1 MKRNSLLALGFGV
14 LLGVG
19 LLTPGCG
26 DSGDSGKKD
35 ASADVKKDSGATGGS
50 RTGGTTGS
58 GGARTGG
65 TTGSGGARTGG
76 TTGSGGSGSGGT
88 GAGGTGAGGTGGSA
102 IDGGLDTGADTRTDV
117 RGTDAIDVPIQN
129 PEVGNDTRVLL
140 DVGGIDGQGI
150 DAPVLD
156 TAIDESAVDTAPGE
170 VQIDT
175 TGLDSGE
182 G

>member
-26 DSGDSGKKD
+26 DSDSDTKKD
-35 ASADVKKDSGATGGS
+35 ASADVKKDASPDGLKGTGGS
-50 RTGGTTGS
+50 TSTGGVKGS
-58 GGARTGG
+58 GGA
-65 TTGSGGARTGG
+65 
-76 TTGSGGSGSGGT
+76 T
-88 GAGGTGAGGTGGSA
+88 GAGGTVGNGGATGAGGTVGSGGATGTGGSGP
-102 IDGGLDTGADTRTDV
+102 DGGLDTGLIDTRGAD
-117 RGTDAIDVPIQN
+117 GSDAIDVPIQN
-129 PEVGNDTRVLL
+129 PDGKKDTTPLL
-140 DVGGIDGQGI
+140 DVGGLDGTGI
-150 DAPVLD
+150 DAPALD
-156 TAIDESAVDTAPGE
+156 TALDGPALDTAAVE

>member
-19 LLTPGCG
+19 LLTPACG

-35 ASADVKKDSGATGGS
+35 ASLDVKKDSGAT
-50 RTGGTTGS
+50 

-76 TTGSGGSGSGGT
+76 TTGAGGTVSSGGTSGRGGAGGSGGT
-88 GAGGTGAGGTGGSA
+88 GGSSDAG
-102 IDGGLDTGADTRTDV
+102 IDVVRLETPIDL
-117 RGTDAIDVPIQN
+117 RGTDAVDVPLQN
-129 PEVGNDTRVLL
+129 PEVGKDTIPLL
-140 DVGGIDGQGI
+140 DVGAIDVGIDGQGI

-156 TAIDESAVDTAPGE
+156 TAIDESAVDVTAGE

-175 TGLDSGE
+175 SGLDSGE